1 MNKAME
7 DVIVVI
13 GGGPAGMEAALSLAG
28 RGHKVY
34 IVEKTNALGG
44 HLARW
49 DRLFPQQDP
58 AQDILN
64 DMLNG
69 IKNADDKI
77 EVICNAQVQS
87 VKKRMRGLEVMLSNQ
102 KMIQA
107 DAVLVCCG
115 FDLFRAERKEEYG
128 YGIYDNV
135 LTSADLEERFR
146 QKKVLC
152 ADGRVPEKVAFVHCV
167 GSRDEKVDHTYCSKV
182 CCVTAVKQASEI
194 KELYPQTEVFNLYMD
209 LRMFDRYFEQMYH
222 KAQSHYGVH
231 FVRGRLSEVSETA
244 DGRLQIKTEDTL
256 LGRPMKLTVDMLVL
270 MVGMQA
276 CAQTEE
282 LSEKLD
288 LKVSSSDHFFETKD
302 LFLKGNYAHTKG
314 IFLAGACTGPK
325 SLPDTLQDARS
336 AAESI
341 HRYLT
346 A

>member
-1 MNKAME
+1 MKETIA
-7 DVIVVI
+7 II

-28 RGHKVY
+28 RGYKVY
-34 IVEKTNALGG
+34 LVEKTDALGG

-58 AQDILN
+58 AQDLLN
-64 DMLNG
+64 EMIG
-69 IKNADDKI
+69 KVREADDYI
-77 EVICNAQVQS
+77 EVIYGTELQY
-87 VKKRMRGLEVMLSNQ
+87 VKRRMRGLEVMLSNQ
-102 KMIQA
+102 TVLQV
-107 DAVLVCCG
+107 DAVLVACG

-128 YGIYDNV
+128 YGIYENV
-135 LTSADLEERFR
+135 LTSADLERKFKE
-146 QKKVLC
+146 KKVVC
-152 ADGRVPEKVAFVHCV
+152 HDGRTPQKVAFVHCV

-182 CCVTAVKQASEI
+182 CCVTAVKQACEI
-194 KELYPQTEVFNLYMD
+194 KELYPEAEVFNLYMD

-222 KAQSHYGVH
+222 KAQSHFGVH
-231 FVRGRLSEVSETA
+231 FVRGRLSEVSETV
-244 DGRLQIKTEDTL
+244 DGRIQIKTEDTL

-276 CAQTEE
+276 CAATAE
-282 LSEKLD
+282 LAEKLD
-288 LKVSSSDHFFETKD
+288 LKVSPSDHFFETKD
-302 LFLKGNYAHTKG
+302 LFLRGNQAHAKG

-346 A
+346 D

>member
-1 MNKAME
+1 MKETIA
-7 DVIVVI
+7 II

-28 RGHKVY
+28 RGYKVY
-34 IVEKTNALGG
+34 LVEKTDALGG

-58 AQDILN
+58 AQDLLN
-64 DMLNG
+64 EMIG
-69 IKNADDKI
+69 KVREADDYI
-77 EVICNAQVQS
+77 EVIYGAELQY
-87 VKKRMRGLEVMLSNQ
+87 VKRRMRGLEVMLSNQ
-102 KMIQA
+102 TVLQA
-107 DAVLVCCG
+107 DAVLVACG

-128 YGIYDNV
+128 YGIYENV
-135 LTSADLEERFR
+135 LTSADLERKFKE
-146 QKKVLC
+146 KKVVC
-152 ADGRVPEKVAFVHCV
+152 HDGRTPQKVAFVHCV

-182 CCVTAVKQASEI
+182 CCVTAVKQACEI
-194 KELYPQTEVFNLYMD
+194 KELYPEAEVFNLYMD

-222 KAQSHYGVH
+222 KAQSHFGVH
-231 FVRGRLSEVSETA
+231 FVRGRLSEVSETV
-244 DGRLQIKTEDTL
+244 DGKILIKTEDTL

-276 CAQTEE
+276 CAATAE
-282 LSEKLD
+282 LAEKLD
-288 LKVSSSDHFFETKD
+288 LKVSASDHFFETKD
-302 LFLKGNYAHTKG
+302 LFLRGNQTHAKG

-346 A
+346 D

>member
-1 MNKAME
+1 MKETIA
-7 DVIVVI
+7 II

-28 RGHKVY
+28 RGYKVY
-34 IVEKTNALGG
+34 LVEKTDALGG

-58 AQDILN
+58 AQDLLN
-64 DMLNG
+64 EMIG
-69 IKNADDKI
+69 KVREADDYI
-77 EVICNAQVQS
+77 EVIYGAELQY
-87 VKKRMRGLEVMLSNQ
+87 VKRRMRGLEVMLSNQ
-102 KMIQA
+102 TVLQA
-107 DAVLVCCG
+107 DAVLVACG

-128 YGIYDNV
+128 YGIYENV
-135 LTSADLEERFR
+135 LTSADLERKFKE
-146 QKKVLC
+146 KKVVC
-152 ADGRVPEKVAFVHCV
+152 HDGRTPQKVAFVHCV

-182 CCVTAVKQASEI
+182 CCVTAVKQACEI
-194 KELYPQTEVFNLYMD
+194 KELYPEAEVFNLYMD

-222 KAQSHYGVH
+222 KAQSHFGVH
-231 FVRGRLSEVSETA
+231 FVRGRLSEVSETV
-244 DGRLQIKTEDTL
+244 DGKILIKTEDTL

-276 CAQTEE
+276 CAATAE
-282 LSEKLD
+282 LAEKLD
-288 LKVSSSDHFFETKD
+288 LKVSASDHFFETKD
-302 LFLKGNYAHTKG
+302 LFLRGNQAHAKG

-346 A
+346 D

>member
-1 MNKAME
+1 MKETIA
-7 DVIVVI
+7 II

-28 RGHKVY
+28 RGYKVY
-34 IVEKTNALGG
+34 LVEKTDALGG

-58 AQDILN
+58 AQDLLN
-64 DMLNG
+64 EMIG
-69 IKNADDKI
+69 KVREADDYI
-77 EVICNAQVQS
+77 EVIYGAELHY
-87 VKKRMRGLEVMLSNQ
+87 VKRRMRGLEVMLSNQ
-102 KMIQA
+102 TVLQA
-107 DAVLVCCG
+107 DAVLVACG

-128 YGIYDNV
+128 YGIYENV
-135 LTSADLEERFR
+135 LTSADLERKFKE
-146 QKKVLC
+146 KKVVC
-152 ADGRVPEKVAFVHCV
+152 HDGRTPQKVAFVHCV

-182 CCVTAVKQASEI
+182 CCVTAVKQACEI
-194 KELYPQTEVFNLYMD
+194 KELYPEAEVFNLYMD

-222 KAQSHYGVH
+222 KAQSHFGVH
-231 FVRGRLSEVSETA
+231 FVRGRLSEVSETV
-244 DGRLQIKTEDTL
+244 DGKILIKTEDTL

-276 CAQTEE
+276 CAATAE
-282 LSEKLD
+282 LAEKLD
-288 LKVSSSDHFFETKD
+288 LKVSASDHFFETKD
-302 LFLKGNYAHTKG
+302 LFLRGNQAHAKG

-346 A
+346 D

>member
-1 MNKAME
+1 ME
-7 DVIVVI
+7 DTIVIL

-34 IVEKTNALGG
+34 IVEKTGSLGG

-49 DRLFPQQDP
+49 DRLFPQQEP
-58 AQDILN
+58 AQDILEEL
-64 DMLNG
+64 LNG
-69 IKNADDKI
+69 IRKADDKI
-77 EVICNAQVQS
+77 EVIYNAQVQS
-87 VKKRMRGLEVMLSNQ
+87 VKRRMRGLEVMLSNQ
-102 KMIQA
+102 QLLLV
-107 DAVLVCCG
+107 DALLVCCG
-115 FDLFRAERKEEYG
+115 FELFRAERKEEYG
-128 YGIYDNV
+128 YGIYENV
-135 LTSADLEERFR
+135 LTSADLEDRFKNR
-146 QKKVLC
+146 KVLC
-152 ADGRVPEKVAFVHCV
+152 SDGRVPERVAFVHCV

-182 CCVTAVKQASEI
+182 CCVTAVKQACEI

-222 KAQSHYGVH
+222 KAQSQYGVH

-244 DGRLQIKTEDTL
+244 DGKLQIKTEDTL

-270 MVGMQA
+270 MTGMQA
-276 CAQTEE
+276 CAQTGE

-288 LKVSSSDHFFETKD
+288 IKVSPSDHFFETKD
-302 LFLKGNYAHTKG
+302 LFLKGNYAHAKG
-314 IFLAGACTGPK
+314 VFLAGACTGPK

-346 A
+346 D

>member
-1 MNKAME
+1 ME
-7 DVIVVI
+7 NVIVVI
-13 GGGPAGMEAALSLAG
+13 GGGPAGMEASLSLAG

-34 IVEKTNALGG
+34 LVEKTKALGG

-49 DRLFPQQDP
+49 DRLFPQLDE
-58 AQDILN
+58 AKDVLN
-64 DMLNG
+64 EMLNAVRE
-69 IKNADDKI
+69 ADDKI
-77 EVICNAQVQS
+77 EVIYEAEVQS
-87 VKKRMRGLEVMLSNQ
+87 LKRRMRGLEVMLSNRRLL
-102 KMIQA
+102 QA
-107 DAVLVCCG
+107 DAVLVCSG
-115 FDLFRAERKEEYG
+115 FELFRAQRKEEYG
-128 YGIYDNV
+128 YGIYENV

-182 CCVTAVKQASEI
+182 CCVTAVKQACEI
-194 KELYPQTEVFNLYMD
+194 KELYPQAEVFNLYMD

-244 DGRLQIKTEDTL
+244 EGKLQIKTEDTL
-256 LGRPMKLTVDMLVL
+256 LGRPMRLIVDMLVL

-276 CAQTEE
+276 CAQAAE
-282 LSEKLD
+282 LSENLD
-288 LKVSSSDHFFETKD
+288 LKISASDHFFETKD
-302 LFLKGNYAHTKG
+302 LFLKGNYAHSKG
-314 IFLAGACTGPK
+314 VFLAGACTGPK

-336 AAESI
+336 AAESV

-346 A
+346 D

>member
-1 MNKAME
+1 MKETIA
-7 DVIVVI
+7 II

-28 RGHKVY
+28 RGYKVY
-34 IVEKTNALGG
+34 LVEKTDALGG

-58 AQDILN
+58 AQDLLN
-64 DMLNG
+64 EMIG
-69 IKNADDKI
+69 KVREADDYI
-77 EVICNAQVQS
+77 EVIYGTELQY
-87 VKKRMRGLEVMLSNQ
+87 VKRRMRGLEVMLSNQ
-102 KMIQA
+102 TVLQV
-107 DAVLVCCG
+107 DAVLVACG

-128 YGIYDNV
+128 YGIYENV
-135 LTSADLEERFR
+135 LTSADLERKFKE
-146 QKKVLC
+146 KKVVC
-152 ADGRVPEKVAFVHCV
+152 HDGRTPQKVAFVHCV

-182 CCVTAVKQASEI
+182 CCVTAVKQACEI
-194 KELYPQTEVFNLYMD
+194 KELYPEAEVFNLYMD

-222 KAQSHYGVH
+222 KAQSHFGVH
-231 FVRGRLSEVSETA
+231 FVRGRLSEVSETV
-244 DGRLQIKTEDTL
+244 DGKILIKTEDTL

-276 CAQTEE
+276 CAATAE
-282 LSEKLD
+282 LAEKLD
-288 LKVSSSDHFFETKD
+288 LKVSPSDHFFETKD
-302 LFLKGNYAHTKG
+302 LFLRGNQAHAKG

-346 A
+346 D

>member
-1 MNKAME
+1 MKETIA
-7 DVIVVI
+7 II

-28 RGHKVY
+28 RGYKVY
-34 IVEKTNALGG
+34 LVEKTDALGG

-58 AQDILN
+58 AQDLLN
-64 DMLNG
+64 EMIG
-69 IKNADDKI
+69 KVREADDYI
-77 EVICNAQVQS
+77 EVIYGAELQY
-87 VKKRMRGLEVMLSNQ
+87 VKRRMRGLEVMLSNQ
-102 KMIQA
+102 TVLQA
-107 DAVLVCCG
+107 DAVLVACG

-128 YGIYDNV
+128 YGIYENV
-135 LTSADLEERFR
+135 LTSADLERKFKE
-146 QKKVLC
+146 KKVVC
-152 ADGRVPEKVAFVHCV
+152 HDGRTPQTVAFVHCV

-182 CCVTAVKQASEI
+182 CCVTAVKQACEI
-194 KELYPQTEVFNLYMD
+194 KELYPEAEVFNLYMD

-222 KAQSHYGVH
+222 KAQSHFGVH
-231 FVRGRLSEVSETA
+231 FVRGRLSEVSETV
-244 DGRLQIKTEDTL
+244 DGKILIKTEDTL

-276 CAQTEE
+276 CVATAE
-282 LSEKLD
+282 LAEKLD
-288 LKVSSSDHFFETKD
+288 LKVSASDHFFETKD
-302 LFLKGNYAHTKG
+302 LFLRGNQAHAKG

-346 A
+346 D

>member
-1 MNKAME
+1 ME
-7 DVIVVI
+7 TMKEVIVVL

-28 RGHKVY
+28 RGYKVY
-34 IVEKTNALGG
+34 LVEKTNALGG

-49 DRLFPQQDP
+49 DRLFPQQEP

-64 DMLNG
+64 ELVN
-69 IKNADDKI
+69 KVRAADDRI
-77 EVICNAQVQS
+77 EIVYGAELQY
-87 VKKRMRGLEVMLSNQ
+87 VKRRMRGLEVMLSNQ
-102 KMIQA
+102 TLLQA
-107 DAVLVCCG
+107 DAVLVACG

-128 YGIYDNV
+128 YGIYENV
-135 LTSADLEERFR
+135 LTSADLERKFKER
-146 QKKVLC
+146 KVVC
-152 ADGRVPEKVAFVHCV
+152 ADGRTPEKVAFVHCV

-182 CCVTAVKQASEI
+182 CCVTAVKQACEI
-194 KELYPQTEVFNLYMD
+194 KELYPEAEVFNLYMD

-231 FVRGRLSEVSETA
+231 FVRGRLSEVSETI
-244 DGRLQIKTEDTL
+244 DGKILIKTEDTL

-276 CAQTEE
+276 CQGTEE
-282 LSEKLD
+282 LAEKLD
-288 LKVSSSDHFFETKD
+288 LKISASDHFLETKD
-302 LFLKGNYAHTKG
+302 LFLRGNQAHSKG

-325 SLPDTLQDARS
+325 SLPETLQDARS

-346 A
+346 D

>member
-1 MNKAME
+1 MKETIA
-7 DVIVVI
+7 II

-28 RGHKVY
+28 RGYKVY
-34 IVEKTNALGG
+34 LVEKTDALGG

-58 AQDILN
+58 AQDLLN
-64 DMLNG
+64 EMIG
-69 IKNADDKI
+69 KVREADDYI
-77 EVICNAQVQS
+77 EVIYGTELQY
-87 VKKRMRGLEVMLSNQ
+87 VKRRMRGLEVMLSNQ
-102 KMIQA
+102 TVLQV
-107 DAVLVCCG
+107 DAVLVACG

-128 YGIYDNV
+128 YGIYENV
-135 LTSADLEERFR
+135 LTSADLERKFKE
-146 QKKVLC
+146 KKVVC
-152 ADGRVPEKVAFVHCV
+152 HDGRTPQKVAFVHCV

-182 CCVTAVKQASEI
+182 CCVTAVKQACEI
-194 KELYPQTEVFNLYMD
+194 KELYPEAEVFNLYMD

-222 KAQSHYGVH
+222 KAQSHFGVH
-231 FVRGRLSEVSETA
+231 FVRGRLSEVSETV
-244 DGRLQIKTEDTL
+244 DGRIQIKTEDTL

-276 CAQTEE
+276 CAQAEE

>member
-1 MNKAME
+1 MKETIA
-7 DVIVVI
+7 II

-28 RGHKVY
+28 RGYKVY
-34 IVEKTNALGG
+34 LVEKTDALGG

-58 AQDILN
+58 AQDLLN
-64 DMLNG
+64 EMIG
-69 IKNADDKI
+69 KVREADDYI
-77 EVICNAQVQS
+77 EVIYGAELQY
-87 VKKRMRGLEVMLSNQ
+87 VKRRMRGLEVMLSNQ
-102 KMIQA
+102 TVLQA
-107 DAVLVCCG
+107 DAVLVACG

-128 YGIYDNV
+128 YGIYENV
-135 LTSADLEERFR
+135 LTSADLERKFKE
-146 QKKVLC
+146 KKVVC
-152 ADGRVPEKVAFVHCV
+152 HDGRTPQKVAFVHCV

-182 CCVTAVKQASEI
+182 CCVTAVKQACEI
-194 KELYPQTEVFNLYMD
+194 KELYPEAEVFNLYMD

-222 KAQSHYGVH
+222 KAQSHFGVH
-231 FVRGRLSEVSETA
+231 FVRGRLSEVSETV
-244 DGRLQIKTEDTL
+244 DGKILIKTEDTL

-276 CAQTEE
+276 CAATAE
-282 LSEKLD
+282 LAEKLD
-288 LKVSSSDHFFETKD
+288 LKDSASDHFFETKD
-302 LFLKGNYAHTKG
+302 LFLRGNQTHAKG

-346 A
+346 D

>member
-1 MNKAME
+1 MKETSA
-7 DVIVVI
+7 II

-28 RGHKVY
+28 RGYKVY
-34 IVEKTNALGG
+34 LVEKTDALGG

-58 AQDILN
+58 AQDLLN
-64 DMLNG
+64 EMIG
-69 IKNADDKI
+69 KVREADDYI
-77 EVICNAQVQS
+77 EVIYGAELQY
-87 VKKRMRGLEVMLSNQ
+87 VKRRMRGLEVMLSNQ
-102 KMIQA
+102 TVLQA
-107 DAVLVCCG
+107 DAVLVACG

-128 YGIYDNV
+128 YGIYENV
-135 LTSADLEERFR
+135 LTSADLERKFKE
-146 QKKVLC
+146 KKVVC
-152 ADGRVPEKVAFVHCV
+152 HDGRTPQKVAFVHCV

-182 CCVTAVKQASEI
+182 CCVTAVKQACEI
-194 KELYPQTEVFNLYMD
+194 KELYPEAEVFNLYMD

-222 KAQSHYGVH
+222 KAQSHFGVH
-231 FVRGRLSEVSETA
+231 FVRGRLSEVSETV
-244 DGRLQIKTEDTL
+244 DGKILIKTEDTL

-276 CAQTEE
+276 CAATAE
-282 LSEKLD
+282 LAEKLD
-288 LKVSSSDHFFETKD
+288 LKVSASDHFFETKD
-302 LFLKGNYAHTKG
+302 LFLRGNQTHAKG

-346 A
+346 D

>member
-1 MNKAME
+1 MKETIA
-7 DVIVVI
+7 II

-28 RGHKVY
+28 RGYKVY
-34 IVEKTNALGG
+34 LVEKTDALGG

-58 AQDILN
+58 AQDLLN
-64 DMLNG
+64 EMIG
-69 IKNADDKI
+69 KVRAADDYI
-77 EVICNAQVQS
+77 EVIYGAELQY
-87 VKKRMRGLEVMLSNQ
+87 VKRRMRGLEVMLSNQ
-102 KMIQA
+102 KVLQA
-107 DAVLVCCG
+107 DAVLIACG

-128 YGIYDNV
+128 YGIYENV
-135 LTSADLEERFR
+135 LTSADLERKFKE
-146 QKKVLC
+146 KKVVC
-152 ADGRVPEKVAFVHCV
+152 HDGRTPQKVAFVHCV

-182 CCVTAVKQASEI
+182 CCVTAVKQACEI
-194 KELYPQTEVFNLYMD
+194 KELYPEAEVFNLYMD

-222 KAQSHYGVH
+222 KAQSHFGVH
-231 FVRGRLSEVSETA
+231 FVRGRLSEVSETV
-244 DGRLQIKTEDTL
+244 DGKILIKTEDTL

-276 CAQTEE
+276 CAATAE
-282 LSEKLD
+282 LADKLD
-288 LKVSSSDHFFETKD
+288 LKVSPSDHFFETKD
-302 LFLKGNYAHTKG
+302 LFLRGNHTHAKG

-346 A
+346 D

>member
-1 MNKAME
+1 MKETIA
-7 DVIVVI
+7 II

-28 RGHKVY
+28 RGYKVY
-34 IVEKTNALGG
+34 LVEKTDALGG

-58 AQDILN
+58 AQDLLN
-64 DMLNG
+64 EMIG
-69 IKNADDKI
+69 KVREADDYI
-77 EVICNAQVQS
+77 EVIYGAELQY
-87 VKKRMRGLEVMLSNQ
+87 VKRRMRGLEVMLSNQ
-102 KMIQA
+102 TVLQA
-107 DAVLVCCG
+107 DAVLVACG

-128 YGIYDNV
+128 YGIYENV
-135 LTSADLEERFR
+135 LTSADLERKFKE
-146 QKKVLC
+146 KKVVC
-152 ADGRVPEKVAFVHCV
+152 HDGRTPKKVAFVHCV

-182 CCVTAVKQASEI
+182 CCVTAVKQACEI
-194 KELYPQTEVFNLYMD
+194 KELYPEAEVFNLYMD

-222 KAQSHYGVH
+222 KAQSHFGVH
-231 FVRGRLSEVSETA
+231 FVRGRLSEVSETV
-244 DGRLQIKTEDTL
+244 DGKILIKTEDTL

-276 CAQTEE
+276 CAATAE
-282 LSEKLD
+282 LAEKLD
-288 LKVSSSDHFFETKD
+288 LKVSASDHFFETKD
-302 LFLKGNYAHTKG
+302 LFLRGNQAHAKG

-346 A
+346 D

>member
-1 MNKAME
+1 MKETIA
-7 DVIVVI
+7 II

-28 RGHKVY
+28 RGYKVY
-34 IVEKTNALGG
+34 LVEKTDALGG

-58 AQDILN
+58 AQDLLN
-64 DMLNG
+64 EMIG
-69 IKNADDKI
+69 KVREADDYI
-77 EVICNAQVQS
+77 EVIYGAELQY
-87 VKKRMRGLEVMLSNQ
+87 VKRRMRGLEVMLSNQ
-102 KMIQA
+102 TVLQV
-107 DAVLVCCG
+107 DAVLVACG

-128 YGIYDNV
+128 YGIYENV
-135 LTSADLEERFR
+135 LTSADLERKFKE
-146 QKKVLC
+146 KKVVC
-152 ADGRVPEKVAFVHCV
+152 HDGRTPQKVAFVHCV

-182 CCVTAVKQASEI
+182 CCVTAVKQACEI
-194 KELYPQTEVFNLYMD
+194 KELYPEAEVFNLYMD

-222 KAQSHYGVH
+222 KAQSHFGVH
-231 FVRGRLSEVSETA
+231 FVRGRLSEVSETV
-244 DGRLQIKTEDTL
+244 DGKILIKTEDTL

-276 CAQTEE
+276 CAATAE
-282 LSEKLD
+282 LAEKLD
-288 LKVSSSDHFFETKD
+288 LKVSPSDHFFETKD
-302 LFLKGNYAHTKG
+302 LFLRGNQAHAKG

-346 A
+346 D

>member
-1 MNKAME
+1 
-7 DVIVVI
+7 
-13 GGGPAGMEAALSLAG
+13 MEAALSLAG
-28 RGHKVY
+28 RGYKVY
-34 IVEKTNALGG
+34 LVEKTDALGG

-58 AQDILN
+58 AQDLLN
-64 DMLNG
+64 EMIG
-69 IKNADDKI
+69 KVREADDYI
-77 EVICNAQVQS
+77 EVIYGAELQY
-87 VKKRMRGLEVMLSNQ
+87 VKRRMRGLEVMLSNQ
-102 KMIQA
+102 TVLQV
-107 DAVLVCCG
+107 DAVLVACG

-135 LTSADLEERFR
+135 LTSADLERKFKE
-146 QKKVLC
+146 KKVVC
-152 ADGRVPEKVAFVHCV
+152 HDGRTPQKVAFVHCV

-182 CCVTAVKQASEI
+182 CCVTAVKQACEI
-194 KELYPQTEVFNLYMD
+194 KELYPEAEVFNLYMD

-222 KAQSHYGVH
+222 KAQSHFGVH
-231 FVRGRLSEVSETA
+231 FVRGRLSEVSETV
-244 DGRLQIKTEDTL
+244 DGKIQIKTEDTL

-276 CAQTEE
+276 CAATAE
-282 LSEKLD
+282 LADKLD
-288 LKVSSSDHFFETKD
+288 LKVSASDHFFETKD
-302 LFLKGNYAHTKG
+302 LFLRGNHTHAKG

-346 A
+346 D

>member
-1 MNKAME
+1 MKETIA
-7 DVIVVI
+7 II

-28 RGHKVY
+28 RGYKVY
-34 IVEKTNALGG
+34 LVEKTDALGG

-58 AQDILN
+58 AQDLLN
-64 DMLNG
+64 EMIG
-69 IKNADDKI
+69 KVREADDYI
-77 EVICNAQVQS
+77 EVIYGAELQY
-87 VKKRMRGLEVMLSNQ
+87 VKRRMRGLEVMLSNQ
-102 KMIQA
+102 TVLQA
-107 DAVLVCCG
+107 DAVLVACG

-128 YGIYDNV
+128 YGIYENV
-135 LTSADLEERFR
+135 LTSADLERKFKE
-146 QKKVLC
+146 KKVVC
-152 ADGRVPEKVAFVHCV
+152 HDGRTPQKVAFVHCV

-182 CCVTAVKQASEI
+182 CCVTAVKQACEI
-194 KELYPQTEVFNLYMD
+194 KELYPEAEVFNLYMD

-222 KAQSHYGVH
+222 KAQSHFGVH
-231 FVRGRLSEVSETA
+231 FVRGRLSEVSETV
-244 DGRLQIKTEDTL
+244 DGKILIKTEDTL

-276 CAQTEE
+276 CAATAE
-282 LSEKLD
+282 LAEKLD
-288 LKVSSSDHFFETKD
+288 LKVSPSDHFFETKD
-302 LFLKGNYAHTKG
+302 LFLRGNQAHAKG

-346 A
+346 D